1 MKCKD
6 DRYHDQKYPLLY
18 TAYYPYPFIFQCGL
32 SCERTLYSLRAWWSP
47 WIQVYQLWLI
57 SDFKSER
64 QQCIR
69 VHNERKIREVLGI
82 KIERLEGGLRGHS
95 ERRDD
100 ERRRKALGCNPLS
113 YVKKLLCAWGMSATI
128 SATTMQL
135 CTAVQLSCKVY
146 A

>member
-1 MKCKD
+1 VKGRFILCVPDDPPEFKCINYD
-6 DRYHDQKYPLLY
+6 SYL
-18 TAYYPYPFIFQCGL
+18 T
-32 SCERTLYSLRAWWSP
+32 SN
-47 WIQVYQLWLI
+47 
-57 SDFKSER
+57 SER